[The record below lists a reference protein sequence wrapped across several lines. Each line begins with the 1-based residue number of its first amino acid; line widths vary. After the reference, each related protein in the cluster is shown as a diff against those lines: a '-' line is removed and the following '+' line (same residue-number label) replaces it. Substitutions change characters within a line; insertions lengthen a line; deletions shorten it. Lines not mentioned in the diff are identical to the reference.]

1 MPPAVSARL
10 TFSSRLLG
18 LSCVVGTTMPADDG
32 RSFDLSRIRKH
43 QNCPAGTALI
53 LIYGSSDLDDGFSL
67 AGIDNYPSVSFR
79 NNRQLDASHEVF
91 SKAETPSPSA

>member
-1 MPPAVSARL
+1 MPPAVKARL

>member
-1 MPPAVSARL
+1 
-10 TFSSRLLG
+10 
-18 LSCVVGTTMPADDG
+18 MPADDG

-67 AGIDNYPSVSFR
+67 TGIDDYPSVSFR
-79 NNRQLDASHEVF
+79 NDCQLDTSHEVF
-91 SKAETPSPSA
+91 PKAEAYEEAQAAAFPVP